1 MGSTSG
7 ARAGDKDTVLDVLFK
22 GTILVPVAV
31 MENTADSNTSKG
43 EPMKIIPDRFIDTF
57 GLVVS
62 CALVFDC
69 RGLSFI
75 LFVL

>member
-7 ARAGDKDTVLDVLFK
+7 ARAGDKDTVVDVLLK
-22 GTILVPVAV
+22 GTILVPAAV
-31 MENTADSNTSKG
+31 TENTADSNTRKG
-43 EPMKIIPDRFIDTF
+43 EPLKIIQDRFIDTF
-57 GLVVS
+57 RFVIS

-69 RGLSFI
+69 CGLSFI

>member
-7 ARAGDKDTVLDVLFK
+7 ARAGDKDTVLDVLLK
-22 GTILVPVAV
+22 GAILVPAAV
-31 MENTADSNTSKG
+31 MENIADSNTRKG

-57 GLVVS
+57 GFVVS
-62 CALVFDC
+62 CALVFDR

>member
-7 ARAGDKDTVLDVLFK
+7 ARAGDKDTVVDVLLK
-22 GTILVPVAV
+22 GTILVPAAV
-31 MENTADSNTSKG
+31 TENTADSNTRKG
-43 EPMKIIPDRFIDTF
+43 EPLKIIQDRFGDTF
-57 GLVVS
+57 RFVVS